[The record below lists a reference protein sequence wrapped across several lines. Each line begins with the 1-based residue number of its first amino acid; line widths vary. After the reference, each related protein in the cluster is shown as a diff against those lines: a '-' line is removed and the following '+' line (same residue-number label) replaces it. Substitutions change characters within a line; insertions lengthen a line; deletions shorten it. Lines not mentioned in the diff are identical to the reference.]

1 MTGSLRRQ
9 NKARVSCEGLNQMEP
24 SLPAAAEHACPALLD
39 LPESVFDS
47 ILDHLDATVI
57 SNVLRPSCSQMRAR
71 LDDCWWALYC
81 QRTFAGQSGLDYSS
95 KDVPAGGA
103 MHIALRCCAF
113 QNLQG
118 VRWGRLPNFPF
129 SSEGHA
135 GVAIGRNVWV
145 SARAAT
151 AAQALQHNPREDSF
165 YVVGGIRIQ
174 RSRAGFH
181 SARAAVGLC
190 DVDVAR
196 ARRGAA
202 RQRRC

>member
-1 MTGSLRRQ
+1 
-9 NKARVSCEGLNQMEP
+9 MEP
-24 SLPAAAEHACPALLD
+24 SLSAAAEHACPALLD

-47 ILDHLDATVI
+47 ILDHLDASVI
-57 SNVLRPSCSQMRAR
+57 SNALRPSCSQMRAR
-71 LDDCWWALYC
+71 LDDCWWMQYC

-103 MHIALRCCAF
+103 MQTALRYCAF

-145 SARAAT
+145 SARAAAA
-151 AAQALQHNPREDSF
+151 AAQALQLHARQDSLF
-165 YVVGGIRIQ
+165 SVGGIRIQ

-181 SARAAVGLC
+181 SARSAVGLC

-196 ARRGAA
+196 TRRGAA

>member
-1 MTGSLRRQ
+1 
-9 NKARVSCEGLNQMEP
+9 MEP
-24 SLPAAAEHACPALLD
+24 SLSAAAVLACPALLD

-47 ILDHLDATVI
+47 ILDHLDASVI

-71 LDDCWWALYC
+71 LDDGWWVQYC
-81 QRTFAGQSGLDYSS
+81 LRTFAGQPGLDYSS

-103 MHIALRCCAF
+103 MHIALRYCAF

-145 SARAAT
+145 SACASSSCSSCSSSPPAA
-151 AAQALQHNPREDSF
+151 PS
-165 YVVGGIRIQ
+165 
-174 RSRAGFH
+174 
-181 SARAAVGLC
+181 
-190 DVDVAR
+190 
-196 ARRGAA
+196 
-202 RQRRC
+202 